1 VRDEKQ
7 TIADLLRAH
16 GDVELRRFAQVVI
29 GA

>member
-7 TIADLLRAH
+7 AIAGMLGTARI
-16 GDVELRRFAQVVI
+16 VSFAQVVI